1 MVIKTLQ
8 SVKDACSR
16 VGSDHRDLHS
26 SVSKVGKAIDRSF
39 VSDYDSTAREE
50 VFANPESQTMINEVI
65 LQVGATL
72 KHLLVY
78 KPLIV
83 SATYEVLT

>member
-72 KHLLVY
+72 NTFQSIYHSL
-78 KPLIV
+78 
-83 SATYEVLT
+83 